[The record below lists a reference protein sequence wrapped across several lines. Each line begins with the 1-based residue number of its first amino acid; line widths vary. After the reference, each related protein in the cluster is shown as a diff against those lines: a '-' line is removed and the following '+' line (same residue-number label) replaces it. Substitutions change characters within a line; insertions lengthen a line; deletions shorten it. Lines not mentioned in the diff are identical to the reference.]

1 MAGHNKEL
9 INELEKARS
18 EKERLEEEL
27 QDFKE
32 NLEKLTTEVEAKFQ
46 EESEIEDL
54 KKEKV
59 TNEARIRDIESALK
73 NKQEELLIKE
83 KTLQEMMADN
93 NKLNIDVDYFKNV
106 AMTSKTFAEKAIAD
120 VEVYKQM
127 LSQYKKNEAH

>member
-9 INELEKARS
+9 IVELEKARS
-18 EKERLEEEL
+18 EKARLEEEL

-32 NLEKLTTEVEAKFQ
+32 NLDKLATEVESKFK

-59 TNEARIRDIESALK
+59 AYEAKLRDVESALK
-73 NKQEELLIKE
+73 VKQEELLIKE

-127 LSQYKKNEAH
+127 LHQYKKNEVH